1 MIVAMS
7 HQQGPPANQ
16 RLIPFACAGDA
27 AGMQTNTR
35 YPTPGGVDPEEL
47 DRHIAQMYRDV
58 ANEAN
63 RDLHFPTGRPL
74 AEALC
79 YPTDLLG
86 RLPTQAVNSF
96 AGVGYHLGLARLL
109 PGERVL
115 DLGSGS
121 GMDVFAAAAAAQVGP
136 GGSVTGVDI
145 TPQQL
150 AKAERLRRDGHVSFQ
165 RARTEELP
173 FEDGSFDAVISNGV
187 INLAADKRRVF
198 AEAAR
203 VLRPGGR
210 LALADI
216 VTERR
221 IATRT
226 SCQADLWVA
235 CITGASQRDLYLA
248 DIAAAGLEL
257 QVIQANPG
265 YRFRSE
271 RAQRTSSKYGAHSV
285 SLLALKSVPVPRHIS
300 NPNLGGGT
308 RVAHAAWEEGS
319 TKTTSHQ
326 SKGPTHVPVPVPP
339 THASEAR
346 PASLPGG
353 LKMSVIT
360 NTIRNGVD
368 TEQMFATLDLI
379 KAQPEL
385 AKFQFRATNRWID
398 GSHNRSTIKG
408 FYAAG
413 GEDTTRSEGF
423 VIDAGEPAIL
433 LGTDTGANPAEHLLH
448 ALAACLTTSIVY
460 VAAARKVQLTSVEST
475 LTGDMDVRGA
485 LGVDDEPRN
494 GFERIGVSFRV
505 TGKAPE
511 DKLRE
516 VVERAQKRSAVYD
529 MVTNGVPVAV
539 EVTTH

>member
-1 MIVAMS
+1 MHI
-7 HQQGPPANQ
+7 
-16 RLIPFACAGDA
+16 DT
-27 AGMQTNTR
+27 TN
-35 YPTPGGVDPEEL
+35 PTARGVDPDEL
-47 DRHIAQMYRDV
+47 DRHIAEVYRDV
-58 ANEAN
+58 ANEAG

-74 AEALC
+74 AEALG
-79 YPTDLLG
+79 YATELLG
-86 RLPTQAVNSF
+86 GLPAEAVNSF
-96 AGVGYHLGLARLL
+96 AGVGYHLGLAHLL

-121 GMDVFAAAAAAQVGP
+121 GMDAFAAAAQVGP

-145 TPQQL
+145 TPEQV
-150 AKAERLRRDGHVSFQ
+150 AKSERLRRDEHVRFQ
-165 RARTEELP
+165 CARIEELP

-187 INLAADKRRVF
+187 VNLSADKRRVF

-221 IATRT
+221 IAART
-226 SCQADLWVA
+226 SCQADLWAA
-235 CITGASQRDLYLA
+235 CIAGASQGDLYLA

-257 QVIQANPG
+257 HVIRANPD
-265 YRFRSE
+265 YRFTSE
-271 RAQRTSSKYGAHSV
+271 RAQRTSHKYGAHSV
-285 SLLALKSVPVPRHIS
+285 SMLALKPLRASRHTS
-300 NPNLGGGT
+300 QPDLGSGAD
-308 RVAHAAWEEGS
+308 VAHAAWEEGF

-339 THASEAR
+339 THAIEAR
-346 PASLPGG
+346 PASPPGG
-353 LKMSVIT
+353 LKMSTIT

-368 TEQMFATLDLI
+368 TEKLFATLDLI

-385 AKFQFRATNRWID
+385 ARFQFRASNRWID
-398 GSHNRSTIKG
+398 GSHNRSTIRS

-413 GEDTTRSEGF
+413 GEDTTRSEEF

-433 LGTDTGANPAEHLLH
+433 LGSDTGANPAEHLLH

-460 VAAARKVQLTSVEST
+460 VAAARKVELTSVEST

-494 GFERIGVSFRV
+494 GFERIGVSFHV
-505 TGKAPE
+505 TGNAPE
-511 DKLRE
+511 EKLRE
-516 VVERAQKRSAVYD
+516 VVERAKRRSAVYD

>member
-1 MIVAMS
+1 
-7 HQQGPPANQ
+7 
-16 RLIPFACAGDA
+16 
-27 AGMQTNTR
+27 MQTNTT
-35 YPTPGGVDPEEL
+35 YPTPGGVDREQL
-47 DRHIAQMYRDV
+47 DRQITEMYRDV
-58 ANEAN
+58 ANEAG

-74 AEALC
+74 AETLG
-79 YPTDLLG
+79 YPADLLG
-86 RLPTQAVNSF
+86 RLPAHAVNSF

-121 GMDVFAAAAAAQVGP
+121 GMDVFAAATQVGP

-145 TPQQL
+145 TPEQL
-150 AKAERLRRDGHVSFQ
+150 AKSERLRRDEHVSFH
-165 RARTEELP
+165 RARIEELP

-187 INLAADKRRVF
+187 VNLSPDKRRVF

-216 VTERR
+216 VTERQ
-221 IATRT
+221 IAART
-226 SCQADLWVA
+226 SCQADLWAA
-235 CITGASQRDLYLA
+235 CIAGASQRDLYLA
-248 DIAAAGLEL
+248 DIAVAGLEL

-265 YRFRSE
+265 YRFTSE
-271 RAQRTSSKYGAHSV
+271 RAQRTSRQVRRSQR
-285 SLLALKSVPVPRHIS
+285 LAARAQAGTCITPHLPPESGWWRPCRASGP
-300 NPNLGGGT
+300 GGG
-308 RVAHAAWEEGS
+308 
-319 TKTTSHQ
+319 SHQ
-326 SKGPTHVPVPVPP
+326 H
-339 THASEAR
+339 HND
-346 PASLPGG
+346 PGG
-353 LKMSVIT
+353 HKMSTVT
-360 NTIRNGVD
+360 HTIRNGVD
-368 TEQMFATLDLI
+368 TEKMFATLDLI

-385 AKFQFRATNRWID
+385 AKFQFRASNRWID

-413 GEDTTRSEGF
+413 GEDTTRSEEF

-433 LGTDTGANPAEHLLH
+433 LGTDTGPNPAEYLLH

-460 VAAARKVQLTSVEST
+460 VAAARKVELTSVEST

-505 TGKAPE
+505 TGNAPE

>member
-16 RLIPFACAGDA
+16 RLIPFACAADA

-47 DRHIAQMYRDV
+47 DRQIAEMYRDV
-58 ANEAN
+58 ANEAG

-74 AEALC
+74 AETLG
-79 YPTDLLG
+79 YPADLLS
-86 RLPTQAVNSF
+86 RLPAHAVNSF

-121 GMDVFAAAAAAQVGP
+121 GMDVFAAAAQVGP
-136 GGSVTGVDI
+136 AGSVTGVDI
-145 TPQQL
+145 TPEQL
-150 AKAERLRRDGHVSFQ
+150 AKSERLRRGGHVSFH
-165 RARTEELP
+165 RARIEELP

-187 INLAADKRRVF
+187 INLSADKRRVF
-198 AEAAR
+198 AEAER

-221 IATRT
+221 IAART
-226 SCQADLWVA
+226 SCQADLWAA
-235 CITGASQRDLYLA
+235 CIAGASQRDLYLA
-248 DIAAAGLEL
+248 DIAAVGLEL
-257 QVIQANPG
+257 QVIHANRG
-265 YRFRSE
+265 YRFASE
-271 RAQRTSSKYGAHSV
+271 RAQRTSHKYGAHSV
-285 SLLALKSVPVPRHIS
+285 SLLALKPVPASRHIS
-300 NPNLGGGT
+300 NPNPGGGA
-308 RVAHAAWEEGS
+308 RVAQAAREEGPTNTTTTQEVKVS
-319 TKTTSHQ
+319 TVTD
-326 SKGPTHVPVPVPP
+326 
-339 THASEAR
+339 
-346 PASLPGG
+346 
-353 LKMSVIT
+353 
-360 NTIRNGVD
+360 TIRNGVD
-368 TEQMFATLDLI
+368 TEKMFATLDLI
-379 KAQPEL
+379 TAQPEL
-385 AKFQFRATNRWID
+385 AKFQFRASNRWID

-413 GEDTTRSEGF
+413 GEDTTRSEEF

-433 LGTDTGANPAEHLLH
+433 LGTDTGPNPVEYLLH
-448 ALAACLTTSIVY
+448 ALAACLTTTIVY
-460 VAAARKVQLTSVEST
+460 VAAARKVELTSVEST

-505 TGKAPE
+505 TGNAPE

-539 EVTTH
+539 DVTTT